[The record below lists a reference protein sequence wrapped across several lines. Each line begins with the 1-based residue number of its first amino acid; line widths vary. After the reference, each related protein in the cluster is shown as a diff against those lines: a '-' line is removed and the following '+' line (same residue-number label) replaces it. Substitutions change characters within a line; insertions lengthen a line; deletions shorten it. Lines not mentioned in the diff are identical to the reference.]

1 MDRKTWIAASAF
13 GLEGAIAAELRRLGM
28 ENVRAENGLV
38 RFDGSVAD
46 AYICNISLRFCDRV
60 YLLLAESE
68 CRTFDALFRLVS
80 AVPWEQYAAGR
91 EFFHISA
98 QCARSQLMSP
108 RDCQSIAKKAILER
122 LKVRSG
128 CKVFPE
134 DGPEFPVHVSIH
146 SDVVRLLL
154 DTSGSSL
161 SRRGYR
167 TWNGEAPLRETLAA
181 ALVEFS
187 PWRPGM
193 PLYDPCCGTGTI
205 LIEAALRQ
213 GHLAPGLHRSFAMEK
228 LLFFPAKE
236 AAIRKQALLDA
247 CAPERIYGISGSDLD
262 ASAVDLAERHISQA
276 GLTGRISLSVL
287 PLQQVTLEE
296 TNGVFLCN
304 PPYGERLGDVEAC
317 RSLYHDLA
325 LLQKRHPTWSLCA
338 ISSDP
343 GFEKAFGRRADR
355 KRRLYNG
362 RLECQFFTFMGRR
375 LR

>member
-1 MDRKTWIAASAF
+1 
-13 GLEGAIAAELRRLGM
+13 
-28 ENVRAENGLV
+28 
-38 RFDGSVAD
+38 
-46 AYICNISLRFCDRV
+46 
-60 YLLLAESE
+60 
-68 CRTFDALFRLVS
+68 
-80 AVPWEQYAAGR
+80 
-91 EFFHISA
+91 
-98 QCARSQLMSP
+98 
-108 RDCQSIAKKAILER
+108 
-122 LKVRSG
+122 
-128 CKVFPE
+128 
-134 DGPEFPVHVSIH
+134 
-146 SDVVRLLL
+146 
-154 DTSGSSL
+154 
-161 SRRGYR
+161 
-167 TWNGEAPLRETLAA
+167 
-181 ALVEFS
+181 
-187 PWRPGM
+187 
-193 PLYDPCCGTGTI
+193 
-205 LIEAALRQ
+205 
-213 GHLAPGLHRSFAMEK
+213 MEK

-287 PLQQVTLEE
+287 PLQQVSLEE
-296 TNGVFLCN
+296 TYGVFLCN
-304 PPYGERLGDVEAC
+304 PPYGERHGDVEAC